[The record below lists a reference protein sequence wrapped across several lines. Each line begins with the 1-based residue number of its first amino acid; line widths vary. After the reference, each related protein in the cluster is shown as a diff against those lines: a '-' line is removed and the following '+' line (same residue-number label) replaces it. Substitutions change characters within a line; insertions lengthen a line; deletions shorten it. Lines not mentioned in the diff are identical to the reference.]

1 MSPLRHLRDTLAD
14 CSGSVADPEG
24 SQKAPQ
30 GSPDDGSE
38 IIPQFGQMFD
48 DFRSYVSF
56 KNELENEP
64 EIVKNYIQNIS
75 SFFYYVL

>member
-1 MSPLRHLRDTLAD
+1 MGEWGRNNVHPAV
-14 CSGSVADPEG
+14 CSGSAADPEG

-38 IIPQFGQMFD
+38 VFPKFGQFFD
-48 DFRSYVSF
+48 DFRSYFSF

-64 EIVKNYIQNIS
+64 DIVKKYVQNVS
-75 SFFYYVL
+75 DF